1 LLNKNLTS
9 SFLASLT
16 LDCLLHNRAA
26 SVEGAKCMLA
36 IEEPVVICSGHFLR
50 GKMRRTEPPQE
61 EKEVKIF
68 SYGYAG

>member
-1 LLNKNLTS
+1 
-9 SFLASLT
+9 
-16 LDCLLHNRAA
+16 
-26 SVEGAKCMLA
+26 MLA